1 MTESVTEDQ
10 LNLRELVQEKH
21 AQAKSLLKANGID
34 CWLTFTREGSDLLLP
49 FLIGCQNIVA
59 VTSLLIFADGPSVAI
74 VADYD
79 TGQVDGLFDEVIG
92 YSVGWKEP
100 LLTTLKERNPASIAL
115 NYSNNDH
122 GVDGLTYGLF
132 RLLSET
138 LEPTGFA
145 DRFVSAA
152 DVAGAIR
159 SIKSPGEVER
169 IRRACEI
176 TQRIFE
182 DVTEMV
188 RPGLTEI
195 EIAEIINERME
206 TYQVEPS
213 WEAALCPAVF
223 GSMTRGGHAAPGTA
237 RIERGD
243 GFRVDFGVKYEGY
256 AADLQRTWYFLKPGE
271 TEAPAEYQRAFEA
284 NLAGI
289 RLAGSLIKPG
299 IAATEVDRQ
308 VRELV
313 GARGYSFTHALGHQV
328 GRLAHDGGTVM
339 GPMNER
345 YGLRSGGTLE
355 AGMVLAIEPCISN
368 VAIEEN
374 VVVTADGCEYLV
386 PPQEAIYLLS

>member
-1 MTESVTEDQ
+1 MSETLTEDQ
-10 LNLRELVQEKH
+10 LLRQELVTEKH
-21 AQAKSLLKANGID
+21 AQAKAALKANGID

-49 FLIGCQNIVA
+49 FLIGGEYIVA

-79 TGQVDGLFDEVIG
+79 TGQVDGLFDRVIG
-92 YSVGWKEP
+92 YSTDWKEP
-100 LLTTLKERNPASIAL
+100 LLEVLRERNPASIGI
-115 NYSNNDH
+115 NFSNEDH

-132 RLLSET
+132 RLLSDAVAP
-138 LEPTGFA
+138 LGIA
-145 DRFVSAA
+145 GRFVSAA
-152 DVAGAIR
+152 GVASALR
-159 SIKSPGEVER
+159 YRKSPREVER
-169 IRRACEI
+169 VRRACEL
-176 TQRIFE
+176 TQRIFD

-206 TYQVEPS
+206 TYEVEPS
-213 WEAALCPAVF
+213 WEAAFCPAVF
-223 GSMTRGGHAAPGTA
+223 SSMTKGGHALPGTA
-237 RIERGD
+237 KIERGN

-271 TEAPAEYQRAFEA
+271 TAAPAEYQRAFEA
-284 NLAGI
+284 NRDGI
-289 RLAGSLIKPG
+289 RLAASLIKPG
-299 IAATEVDRQ
+299 LPTTEVDRQ
-308 VRELV
+308 VRELI

-328 GRLAHDGGTVM
+328 GRMAHDGGTMM

-345 YGLRSGGTLE
+345 YGSRSRGVFE
-355 AGMVLAIEPCISN
+355 AGMVFAIEPCISN

-386 PPQEAIYLLS
+386 APQEAIYLI